1 MGIFGRD
8 RFGTSS
14 PPNGTDGLSDR
25 RGWAGAGES
34 EALECGKMP
43 HMLYLCDSLS
53 EKLSGS
59 LRTMTRNGEAD
70 AHSQGDFVCRPS
82 DALDAVGIRFSR
94 RVETEILRKIK

>member
-1 MGIFGRD
+1 
-8 RFGTSS
+8 
-14 PPNGTDGLSDR
+14 
-25 RGWAGAGES
+25 
-34 EALECGKMP
+34 MP

-82 DALDAVGIRFSR
+82 DALDAVGIRFLALL
-94 RVETEILRKIK
+94 ETEIRKKIKQINGGGGGNRTPVRKPST